1 MYDLHDLLYNVQF
14 QCSNLYSLEIKL
26 MPAVGYCVSMY
37 FLFSRCVFV
46 TCTSFSLYMIMCAR
60 CIFSPW
66 VEPFTAGIVTC
77 SF

>member
-37 FLFSRCVFV
+37 FYLVDVCLLHARVFL
-46 TCTSFSLYMIMCAR
+46 CT
-60 CIFSPW
+60 
-66 VEPFTAGIVTC
+66 
-77 SF
+77 